1 MQPGPSSHRTAAT
14 LLAALSLAVLPACR
28 AERTLAVTSDP
39 PGARVLLDDEVIGA
53 TPRRHEFFHYGVRRV
68 CVSKE
73 GHRTCTELVEL
84 KAPWY
89 GRFPFDIVSEVLLPI
104 GWRDRRHVEITLPQ
118 GEDRFTIPAIQS
130 VVERARVLA
139 QAGPEGPAELPPVQP
154 RILPPVETDPLDAGP
169 LNRER

>member
-1 MQPGPSSHRTAAT
+1 MLTQGPLRTATAP
-14 LLAALSLAVLPACR
+14 LLAALAVTALAGCR

-53 TPRRHEFFHYGVRRV
+53 TPRRHEFYHYGVRRL
-68 CVSKE
+68 CLSKE
-73 GHRTCTELVEL
+73 GHRTRIELVEL

-104 GWRDRRHVEITLPQ
+104 GWEDRRHVEITLPQ
-118 GEDRFTIPAIQS
+118 GEDQFTIPAIQS

-154 RILPPVETDPLDAGP
+154 RILPQVETDPLDPSPPA
-169 LNRER
+169 RER